1 MNKTPRARLRSGA
14 TALAAVVALTMGL
27 AACGSSFDREGAVE
41 ELMDG
46 GLSEEQANCAVDA
59 MIEEFGED
67 KLASDDDPTDEE
79 QAIVIDIVSDCVL
92 G

>member
-1 MNKTPRARLRSGA
+1 MTDMQRGRRFLLSIGA
-14 TALAAVVALTMGL
+14 AVALTIGL
-27 AACGSSFDREGAVE
+27 AACGTSFDRDGAVE

-46 GLSEEQANCAVDA
+46 GLTEEQANCAVDA

-67 KLASDDDPTDEE
+67 KLASDDDPTPEE
-79 QAIVIDIVSDCVL
+79 QAIAIDIVSGCVL